1 MIMSIALKNSVI
13 DKYFGFL
20 FNLDTI
26 SKKRLIVRLT
36 ESIDVKNS
44 EKFDL
49 KNLFGTW
56 KDSRTSDEII
66 SDIRNSR
73 VDKNDSIDL

>member
-1 MIMSIALKNSVI
+1 MSIALKNSVI

-36 ESIDVKNS
+36 ESIDVKKS

-49 KNLFGTW
+49 KKLFGTW
-56 KDSRTSDEII
+56 EDTRTSDEII
-66 SDIRNSR
+66 MDIKNSR